1 MRKPTMQ
8 EIADSLAIS
17 RVTVWKVFNDY
28 PGVSDSLRIQ
38 ILDKANELGYLKQ
51 GQPIIQ
57 SSVPDTSSEVETTT
71 ISVVVSRPESALF
84 WMNIIHQIAK
94 VLNTSGMNLMYTFLP
109 SQPDDVYP
117 LPPVLTSNSI
127 QGMIIL
133 NVYDFKLLS
142 ALNKLN
148 IPKVFLDIT
157 PSISFDTLTGD
168 LLLLEGKS
176 TIYKITDSIIKKGH
190 TEIGFIGD
198 IGYAQTNKDRYDGF
212 VSAMSHNN
220 LTIRPELCFTDSIG
234 ISTYS
239 EQIYDFLDGIKKM
252 PQAIVCVSDYVAHF
266 LIQYLT
272 DKNYKVP
279 GDIVIT
285 AYDGSTEYSNLS
297 DSITTVQVDPDALGQ
312 RLVMQ
317 LLYRIANPD
326 FPLEVIYLY
335 SDIVYGVSKDL

>member
-8 EIADSLAIS
+8 EIADSLALS
-17 RVTVWKVFNDY
+17 RVTVWKVFNNY
-28 PGVSDSLRIQ
+28 PGVSENSRIQ
-38 ILDKANELGYLKQ
+38 ILEKARELGYIKQ
-51 GQPIIQ
+51 GLPII
-57 SSVPDTSSEVETTT
+57 PNPIPNPSSEVEMTT

-94 VLNTSGMNLMYTFLP
+94 VLNASGINLMYTFLP
-109 SQPDDVYP
+109 AKPEDIYP
-117 LPPVLTSNSI
+117 LPSVLSSDSI

-142 ALNKLN
+142 ALNKLTV
-148 IPKVFLDIT
+148 PKVFLDIT
-157 PSISFDTLTGD
+157 PSISPDTLTGD

-176 TIYKITDSIIKKGH
+176 TIYRITDSIIKNGH

-198 IGYAQTNKDRYDGF
+198 IQYAQTNKDRYDGF
-212 VSAMSHNN
+212 VSAMNHNN
-220 LTIRPELCFTDSIG
+220 LPIRPELCFTDSIG
-234 ISTYS
+234 ITTYS
-239 EQIYDFLDGIKKM
+239 EQIYTFLDGLKKI

-266 LIQYLT
+266 LIQYLA
-272 DKNYKVP
+272 DKNYKTP
-279 GDIVIT
+279 KDIVIS

-297 DSITTVQVDPDALGQ
+297 DTITTVQVDPDALGQ

-326 FPLEVIYLY
+326 APLEVIYLY
-335 SDIVYGVSKDL
+335 SDIVYGVTRD